1 MLKPCEKVFAVILLL
16 IGCIALYLSI
26 NLWFSISTQKA
37 PRISSAAVVPVIASS
52 LWVLISLCKV
62 IENFRRESES
72 STLRYIMPLNV
83 VIILALII
91 IYCAAL
97 LTGTRF
103 YAATPVFLYASM
115 CCLMRRDYIRNII
128 ITGLV
133 TAFIVL
139 VFRILFSIVLP

>member
-37 PRISSAAVVPVIASS
+37 PRISSAAVVPVIVSS
-52 LWVLISLCKV
+52 LWVLISLSIV
-62 IENFRRESES
+62 IKNFRRESES
-72 STLRYIMPLNV
+72 SSLRYIMPLNV

-103 YAATPVFLYASM
+103 YVATPVFLYASM
-115 CCLMRRDYIRNII
+115 CCLMRKDYIRNII

-133 TAFIVL
+133 TAFIIL